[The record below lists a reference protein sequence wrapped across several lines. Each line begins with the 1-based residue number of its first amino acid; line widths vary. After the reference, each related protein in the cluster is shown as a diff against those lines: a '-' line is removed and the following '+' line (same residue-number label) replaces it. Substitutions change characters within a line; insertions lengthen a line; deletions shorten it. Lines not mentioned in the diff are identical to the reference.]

1 MKNKIVGYMIIGI
14 SLIIGF
20 ITYSFNK
27 ALSEIVNTNC
37 SHGSDCVMWESINFQ
52 TNTSL
57 ILMIAVIL
65 VGAYLVFFTEDKK
78 KPRNKIKYSELRKK
92 LSEDE
97 NLVLSKIVESDGTI
111 FQSELVEKTDF
122 NKVKITRILDS
133 LEGKG
138 VITRKRRGMTNVV
151 ILNRKYD

>member
-1 MKNKIVGYMIIGI
+1 
-14 SLIIGF
+14 
-20 ITYSFNK
+20 
-27 ALSEIVNTNC
+27 
-37 SHGSDCVMWESINFQ
+37 
-52 TNTSL
+52 
-57 ILMIAVIL
+57 MIAVIL

-151 ILNRKYD
+151 ILNSKYD